1 VKAPLLFTIILSC
14 SLFARTASS
23 IDVIAIDF
31 GRNETA
37 GAGVVSETGTSAL
50 EPGFRGFTLGQN
62 FGTGIATLSY
72 PGISPLF
79 STGTV
84 TIDLQ
89 GDAAAGQMG
98 GRDRGSPLDNG
109 AFTYGDLLRDGV
121 ARTKQSSGGD
131 FTFRISGLNPNF
143 AYSIRIWSGD
153 STADAGTTFN
163 WFDTTSG
170 STAIGSVFNGPNN
183 PLTATSN
190 EDYSIFAN
198 VTSNAAGQLQ
208 FGVISTNGSATA
220 GWTNG
225 FVLSA
230 VPEPSAAVLMTL
242 AGLIFRGRCR
252 RCKSS

>member
-1 VKAPLLFTIILSC
+1 VKSPLLFTIVLSC
-14 SLFARTASS
+14 SLFARTALSV
-23 IDVIAIDF
+23 DVIGIDF

-37 GAGVVSETGTSAL
+37 GAGIVSETGTSAL

-84 TIDLQ
+84 IIDLQ
-89 GDAAAGQMG
+89 GDAGGAAGQMG

-109 AFTYGDLLRDGV
+109 AFTFGDLLRDGV
-121 ARTKQSSGGD
+121 ARTKQTSGGD

-170 STAIGSVFNGPNN
+170 STPIGSVFNGPNN

-190 EDYSIFAN
+190 EDYSVFAN

-208 FGVISTNGSATA
+208 FGVVSTNGSATA

-225 FVLSA
+225 FMLSA
-230 VPEPSAAVLMTL
+230 VPEPSSAMLTTL
-242 AGLIFRGRCR
+242 AGLTFFAR
-252 RCKSS
+252 RRR